1 MSLDDFNS
9 TVKARVD
16 GVINLHTALEQCTLE
31 FFITLSS
38 WTSVIGTPTQ
48 TNYLASNSF
57 MDAFACHRQSLGLP
71 STSLSLSQILDVG
84 VVNSTPRYQIA
95 LEKHGLYGN
104 SEADLLDYC
113 DSAISGG
120 QVTPILDKMQQRSSG
135 GHLLA
140 GVEPRGLI
148 ELGKRV
154 PLNES
159 LWYND
164 GRFSH
169 LLHAIDLLKTEH
181 PATANLAECLEE
193 EDLQGAQLLQGVR
206 KKVAQLVYTPPEE
219 IDIMTP
225 INSYGI
231 DSMIAAELRN
241 WLHAKLDRDVPLLT
255 LLSPTTTINSWGG
268 LAESARVKLGE

>member
-9 TVKARVD
+9 TVKARVN
-16 GVINLHTALEQCTLE
+16 GVINLHTALEQCPLE

-113 DSAISGG
+113 DSAI
-120 QVTPILDKMQQRSSG
+120 
-135 GHLLA
+135 
-140 GVEPRGLI
+140 
-148 ELGKRV
+148 
-154 PLNES
+154 
-159 LWYND
+159 
-164 GRFSH
+164 
-169 LLHAIDLLKTEH
+169 
-181 PATANLAECLEE
+181 
-193 EDLQGAQLLQGVR
+193 
-206 KKVAQLVYTPPEE
+206 
-219 IDIMTP
+219 
-225 INSYGI
+225 
-231 DSMIAAELRN
+231 
-241 WLHAKLDRDVPLLT
+241 
-255 LLSPTTTINSWGG
+255 
-268 LAESARVKLGE
+268 